1 MVAQS
6 ISERWSTSRGDAG
19 LTRATGDSDSA
30 SQEPR
35 AALPPGEEHTT
46 RARAPSCWSPRLHQP
61 SSSFQAVD
69 YLKQGRLL
77 LPQGDEISMWRPYAG
92 RTANFPG
99 FIMGALTVP

>member
-1 MVAQS
+1 
-6 ISERWSTSRGDAG
+6 
-19 LTRATGDSDSA
+19 
-30 SQEPR
+30 
-35 AALPPGEEHTT
+35 
-46 RARAPSCWSPRLHQP
+46 
-61 SSSFQAVD
+61 VD